1 LGVREA
7 LARHRALLGL
17 ALLKSS
23 YFPEEGSGNH
33 IKPECRLVASSRFTG
48 SLGVREALARH
59 RALLGLALLKSSYF
73 PEEDGGN
80 HIKPEVS
87 PKPPKLS
94 NSLFIS

>member
-1 LGVREA
+1 
-7 LARHRALLGL
+7 L

-23 YFPEEGSGNH
+23 YFPEEDSGNH
-33 IKPECRLVASSRFTG
+33 IKPEV
-48 SLGVREALARH
+48 
-59 RALLGLALLKSSYF
+59 LKSSYF